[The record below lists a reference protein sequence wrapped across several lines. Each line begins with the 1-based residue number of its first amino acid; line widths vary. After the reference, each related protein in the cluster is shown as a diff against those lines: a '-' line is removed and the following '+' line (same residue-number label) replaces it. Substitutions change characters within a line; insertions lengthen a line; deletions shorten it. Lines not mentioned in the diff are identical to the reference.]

1 MVSLGTISPKS
12 FRLFYSD
19 IQGHPLGTKS
29 TSASF
34 SRLFVT
40 GHSIYALKFGVG
52 QKTTSAMARWHWLDG
67 RPWWYISICIH
78 QVLFIFCTIG
88 LQALFWRLQSLLRPW
103 LSRFDY
109 FENNRQ
115 NCCSHLELVISEY
128 SVRYSEN
135 SWFFACYFPNSAL
148 YFLK

>member
-1 MVSLGTISPKS
+1 MVSLGTISPKT

-67 RPWWYISICIH
+67 RPWWYISTYIYSSSSFHI
-78 QVLFIFCTIG
+78 LYYRSSGPFLEAPKST
-88 LQALFWRLQSLLRPW
+88 
-103 LSRFDY
+103 FDY

-115 NCCSHLELVISEY
+115 NRCSHLELVISEY

-135 SWFFACYFPNSAL
+135 SWFFACYFPNSVL